1 MLINLSLSINI
12 MSIEYTEEQN
22 TYRKKKTTIWKH
34 GGRGKMGIVHVPLGI
49 KELTYQVARILD
61 HEPDLDVRL
70 RKIREI
76 LQQN

>member
-1 MLINLSLSINI
+1 MPS
-12 MSIEYTEEQN
+12 EYLKEPN

-34 GGRGKMGIVHVPLGI
+34 GGRGKMRIVHVPFGI
-49 KELTYQVARILD
+49 KELTYQVARVLD

-70 RKIREI
+70 RKIKEI

>member
-1 MLINLSLSINI
+1 
-12 MSIEYTEEQN
+12 MSNEYSKEQKQ
-22 TYRKKKTTIWKH
+22 KKIPIWKH

-49 KELTYQVARILD
+49 KKLTYQVARVLD

-70 RKIREI
+70 RKIKEI

>member
-1 MLINLSLSINI
+1 MPS
-12 MSIEYTEEQN
+12 EYLKEPN

-61 HEPDLDVRL
+61 HESDLDIRI
-70 RKIREI
+70 RKIKEI
-76 LQQN
+76 LQQI